1 MRLLE
6 ELSKDSTASQRKLS
20 NHLDMALGVTN
31 ACLKKMISKGYIK
44 VKGVNHRRI
53 AYYLTPTGFAEKTRL
68 TYHFLQHTLH
78 YYINL
83 KNNISSKL
91 DLITRSGASRILY
104 YGAGE
109 VMEVAV
115 ICLSGTN
122 LELVG
127 IVDDSNAKQG
137 KKMLNFV
144 IESPEIIKK
153 AGPDAVLVTSIRY
166 KDKIL
171 DKLKRNRELK
181 GIDFYLI

>member
-1 MRLLE
+1 
-6 ELSKDSTASQRKLS
+6 
-20 NHLDMALGVTN
+20 
-31 ACLKKMISKGYIK
+31 
-44 VKGVNHRRI
+44 
-53 AYYLTPTGFAEKTRL
+53 
-68 TYHFLQHTLH
+68 
-78 YYINL
+78 
-83 KNNISSKL
+83 
-91 DLITRSGASRILY
+91 
-104 YGAGE
+104 
-109 VMEVAV
+109 MEVAV